1 MLSDVTN
8 MRFDSLILS
17 YLLLLVSGCS
27 FEPHAIKHAAESSP
41 VRDRSVYVANHG
53 WHTGLIISSESVN
66 VSLPFL
72 IKRFGS
78 VPYYEFGWGDE
89 GFYQAKEI
97 TSFLKISAIFWP
109 TDAVMHVV
117 AVSLQPDKY
126 FSGSEVIELK
136 LSHSELESLQVFISN
151 SFKYTDAGRAIK
163 LEKGIYGDSQFYRAT
178 GKYHMFNTCNKWTA
192 NGLKSAG
199 MDIVAGFKL
208 TADSV
213 MSYVKQYKVQV
224 RLNSDNE
231 FYSE

>member
-1 MLSDVTN
+1 MFV
-8 MRFDSLILS
+8 I
-17 YLLLLVSGCS
+17 SGCS
-27 FEPHAIKHAAESSP
+27 FEPHVIKHAAESSP
-41 VRDRSVYVANHG
+41 VRDHSVYVANHG
-53 WHTGLIISSESVN
+53 WHTGFIIPSESVN

-89 GFYQAKEI
+89 GFYQAEEI
-97 TSFLKISAIFWP
+97 TSFLTIGAILWP

-117 AVSLQPDKY
+117 AVSMQPDKY

-136 LSHSELESLQVFISN
+136 LSNSELESLQVFISN
-151 SFKYTDAGRAIK
+151 SFKYTGAGKAIK
-163 LEKGIYGDSQFYRAT
+163 LEKGIYGDSQFYRAA

-192 NGLKSAG
+192 NGLKSSG

-224 RLNSDNE
+224 RLNPGNK
-231 FYSE
+231 FYAE